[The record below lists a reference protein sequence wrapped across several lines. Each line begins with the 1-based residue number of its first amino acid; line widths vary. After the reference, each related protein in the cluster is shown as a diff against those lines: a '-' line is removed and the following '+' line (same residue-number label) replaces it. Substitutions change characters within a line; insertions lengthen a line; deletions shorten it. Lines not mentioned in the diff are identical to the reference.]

1 MQTPY
6 EEIFERNRAWVR
18 ETLARDPDYFTRL
31 AHRQQEPHFLFIGCS
46 DSRVPANVITGTGAG
61 EMFVHRNI
69 ANLVVPTDFNMLS
82 VVQYAVEVLGV
93 KDIIVCGHKG
103 CGGVRAAMGPH
114 QTGLV
119 DHWLDHIRAVIRLHQ
134 VQLDAIPDVERRY
147 ERLVE
152 LNAIEQARN
161 VARLPMV
168 RAARERRPEFK
179 VHALV
184 YDIREGLL
192 RELAMEGEPVG
203 A

>member
-1 MQTPY
+1 MTTPY

-18 ETLARDPDYFTRL
+18 ETVTRDPEYFTRL
-31 AHRQQEPHFLFIGCS
+31 ADGEQEPHFLFIGCS
-46 DSRVPANVITGTGAG
+46 DSRVPANVITGTRAG

-82 VVQYAVEVLGV
+82 VVQYAVDVLRV
-93 KDIIVCGHKG
+93 KDVIVCGHQG

-114 QTGLV
+114 QSGLV
-119 DHWLDHIRAVIRLHQ
+119 DHWLDHVRAVIRMHQ
-134 VQLDAIPDVERRY
+134 AELDAIAAPDARY
-147 ERLVE
+147 QRLVE

-161 VARLPMV
+161 LARLPV
-168 RAARERRPEFK
+168 IQAARERKADLK

-192 RELAMEGEPVG
+192 RELATEVTQVN

>member
-1 MQTPY
+1 MRTPY
-6 EEIFERNRAWVR
+6 EQIFERNRSWVKA
-18 ETLARDPDYFTRL
+18 TLARDPEYFIRL
-31 AHRQQEPHFLFIGCS
+31 ADRQQQPHFLFIGCS

-69 ANLVVPTDFNMLS
+69 ANLVVPTDFNVLS
-82 VVQYAVEVLGV
+82 VLHFAVEVLGV

-103 CGGVRAAMGPH
+103 CGGVRAAMGPR
-114 QTGLV
+114 QAGLV
-119 DHWLDHIRAVIRLHQ
+119 DHWLDHIRGVIRLH
-134 VQLDAIPDVERRY
+134 DAELEAIRDPEARY

-152 LNAIEQARN
+152 LNAIEQARTL
-161 VARLPMV
+161 ARLPLV
-168 RAARERRPEFK
+168 QAAKERNPDLK

-192 RELAMEGEPVG
+192 RELATEVEPVP

>member
-6 EEIFERNRAWVR
+6 QEIFERNRTWVR
-18 ETLARDPDYFTRL
+18 NMLAQDPTYFTRL
-31 AHRQQEPHFLFIGCS
+31 ADRQQPHFLFVGCS

-82 VVQYAVEVLGV
+82 VVQYAVDVLGV
-93 KDIIVCGHKG
+93 KDIIVCGHQG

-134 VQLDAIPDVERRY
+134 AELDTIADPDRRY

-161 VARLPMV
+161 LSRLPMV
-168 RAARERRPEFK
+168 QAAKERNPDVK

-192 RELAMEGEPVG
+192 RELATEGEPVN

>member
-6 EEIFERNRAWVR
+6 TQIFERNRAWVH
-18 ETLARDPDYFTRL
+18 ETLARDPDYFTNL
-31 AHRQQEPHFLFIGCS
+31 ANRQQEPHFLFIGCS

-93 KDIIVCGHKG
+93 KDIIVCGHQG

-114 QTGLV
+114 QNGLV
-119 DHWLDHIRAVIRLHQ
+119 DHWLDHIRGVIRLHQ
-134 VQLDAIPDVERRY
+134 AELDAIADTERRY
-147 ERLVE
+147 QRLVE
-152 LNAIEQARN
+152 LNAVEQARN
-161 VARLPMV
+161 LGRLPMIH
-168 RAARERRPEFK
+168 AARERTPELK

-192 RELAMEGEPVG
+192 RELATEVEPVK

>member
-1 MQTPY
+1 MRTPY
-6 EEIFERNRAWVR
+6 EQIFDRNRRWVH
-18 ETLARDPDYFTRL
+18 ETVARDPDYFTRL
-31 AHRQQEPHFLFIGCS
+31 ADRQQQPHFLFIGCS
-46 DSRVPANVITGTGAG
+46 DSRVPANVITGTNPG

-82 VVQYAVEVLGV
+82 VVQYAVDVLGV

-114 QTGLV
+114 QNGLV
-119 DHWLDHIRAVIRLHQ
+119 DHWLDHIRAEIRMHQ
-134 VQLDAIPDVERRY
+134 AELD
-147 ERLVE
+147 
-152 LNAIEQARN
+152 AIEQARN
-161 VARLPMV
+161 LARLPLV
-168 RAARERRPEFK
+168 QAARERTPELK

-192 RELAMEGEPVG
+192 RELAMEVEPVN

>member
-6 EEIFERNRAWVR
+6 QEIFERNRTWVR
-18 ETLARDPDYFTRL
+18 NMLAQDPTYFTRL
-31 AHRQQEPHFLFIGCS
+31 ADRQQPHFLFVGCS

-82 VVQYAVEVLGV
+82 VVQYAVDVLGV
-93 KDIIVCGHKG
+93 KDIIVCGHQG

-134 VQLDAIPDVERRY
+134 AELDTIADPDRRY

-161 VARLPMV
+161 LSRLPMV
-168 RAARERRPEFK
+168 QAAKERNPDLK

-192 RELAMEGEPVG
+192 RELATEGEPVN

>member
-1 MQTPY
+1 MLTPY
-6 EEIFERNRAWVR
+6 HQIFERNRAWVR
-18 ETLARDPDYFTRL
+18 ETVARDPDYFTSL
-31 AHRQQEPHFLFIGCS
+31 ADRQQEPHFLFIGCS
-46 DSRVPANVITGTGAG
+46 DSRVPANVITGTAAG

-82 VVQYAVEVLGV
+82 VVQYAVEVLVV
-93 KDIIVCGHKG
+93 KDIIVCGHQG
-103 CGGVRAAMGPH
+103 CGGVRAAMGPR

-119 DHWLDHIRAVIRLHQ
+119 DHWLDHIRGVIRLHQ
-134 VQLDAIPDVERRY
+134 AELDAITDPERRY
-147 ERLVE
+147 QRVVE

-161 VARLPMV
+161 LVRLPMIQ
-168 RAARERRPEFK
+168 AARERTPELK

-192 RELAMEGEPVG
+192 RELATEVEPVT

>member
-6 EEIFERNRAWVR
+6 QEIFERNRTWVR
-18 ETLARDPDYFTRL
+18 NMLAQDPTYFTRL
-31 AHRQQEPHFLFIGCS
+31 ADRQQPHFLFVGCS

-82 VVQYAVEVLGV
+82 VVQYAVDALGV
-93 KDIIVCGHKG
+93 KDIIVCGHQG

-134 VQLDAIPDVERRY
+134 AELDTIADPDRRY

-161 VARLPMV
+161 LSRLPMV
-168 RAARERRPEFK
+168 QAAKERNPDVK

-192 RELAMEGEPVG
+192 RELATEGEPVN

>member
-1 MQTPY
+1 MRTPY
-6 EEIFERNRAWVR
+6 EQIFERNRTWVR
-18 ETLARDPDYFTRL
+18 ETLARDPEYFTRL
-31 AHRQQEPHFLFIGCS
+31 ADRQQQPHFLFIGCS

-69 ANLVVPTDFNMLS
+69 ANLVVPTDFNVLS
-82 VVQYAVEVLGV
+82 VIQYAVEVLRV

-119 DHWLDHIRAVIRLHQ
+119 DHWLDHVRGVIRLHQ
-134 VQLDAIPDVERRY
+134 AELDGIPDPDARY
-147 ERLVE
+147 DRLVE
-152 LNAIEQARN
+152 LNAVEQARHL
-161 VARLPMV
+161 AGLPMV
-168 RAARERRPEFK
+168 QAAREHTPDLK

-192 RELAMEGEPVG
+192 RELATEGVPVN

>member
-1 MQTPY
+1 MRTPY
-6 EEIFERNRAWVR
+6 EQIFDRNRRWVH
-18 ETLARDPDYFTRL
+18 ETVARDPDYFVRL
-31 AHRQQEPHFLFIGCS
+31 ADRQQQPHFLFIGCS
-46 DSRVPANVITGTGAG
+46 DSRVPANVITGTNPG

-82 VVQYAVEVLGV
+82 VVQYAVDVLGV

-114 QTGLV
+114 QNGLV
-119 DHWLDHIRAVIRLHQ
+119 DHWLDHIRAAIRMHQ
-134 VQLDAIPDVERRY
+134 AELDAITDPDARY

-161 VARLPMV
+161 LARLPLV
-168 RAARERRPEFK
+168 QAARERTPELK

-192 RELAMEGEPVG
+192 RELATEVEPVN

>member
-6 EEIFERNRAWVR
+6 NQIFERNRAWVR
-18 ETLARDPDYFTRL
+18 ETLARDPHYFTNL
-31 AHRQQEPHFLFIGCS
+31 ADRQQEPHFLFIGCS

-93 KDIIVCGHKG
+93 KDIIVCGHQG
-103 CGGVRAAMGPH
+103 CGGVRAAMGPN

-119 DHWLDHIRAVIRLHQ
+119 DHWLDHIRGVIRLHQ
-134 VQLDAIPDVERRY
+134 AELDAIADMARRY
-147 ERLVE
+147 KRLVE
-152 LNAIEQARN
+152 LNAIEQARSL
-161 VARLPMV
+161 VRLPMIQ
-168 RAARERRPEFK
+168 AARERTPELK

-192 RELAMEGEPVG
+192 RELATEVEPVT

>member
-1 MQTPY
+1 MRTPY
-6 EEIFERNRAWVR
+6 EQIFERNRRWVE
-18 ETLARDPDYFTRL
+18 ETVARDPDYFIRL
-31 AHRQQEPHFLFIGCS
+31 ADRQQQPHFLFVGCS
-46 DSRVPANVITGTGAG
+46 DSRVPANVITRTRAG

-69 ANLVVPTDFNMLS
+69 ANLVVPTDLNVLS

-119 DHWLDHIRAVIRLHQ
+119 DHWLDHIRAVIRMHQ
-134 VQLDAIPDVERRY
+134 AELDAIADTDVRY

-161 VARLPMV
+161 LARLPLV
-168 RAARERRPEFK
+168 QAARERTPDLK

-192 RELAMEGEPVG
+192 RELATEVEQVT